1 VQQKPDRPGALLGL
15 AACCLLVAAS
25 ISPVDASAATSG
37 SATGAA
43 NSGAP
48 RDSAPTATLIGAGDI
63 CVTSRFADARAT
75 AKLIASEPDAHVFT
89 LGDNSNET
97 GTAAQ
102 YADCYGATWG
112 QFLDRTS
119 ASVGNHDYYAN
130 GAASYFAY
138 FGKAAGPSGTGWYSY
153 DLGGWHIVVLN
164 AECDYVGGCGP
175 GSPQDRWLV
184 ADLAAH
190 PATCTLAYW
199 HQPRFSSG
207 ASGQATDVAYQWFWE
222 DLYAFHADVV
232 LNGHAHDY
240 ERFAPQTPSGTASP
254 TGIREFVVGTG
265 GAEQLPL
272 GTVQPNSEVRHTGT
286 LGVLKLT
293 LRASSYDWQF
303 IPVAADGF
311 TDAGSGTCH

>member
-1 VQQKPDRPGALLGL
+1 M
-15 AACCLLVAAS
+15 
-25 ISPVDASAATSG
+25 
-37 SATGAA
+37 
-43 NSGAP
+43 
-48 RDSAPTATLIGAGDI
+48 
-63 CVTSRFADARAT
+63 
-75 AKLIASEPDAHVFT
+75 FT

-119 ASVGNHDYYAN
+119 ASAGNHDYYAN

-164 AECDYVGGCGP
+164 AECEYVGGCGP

-207 ASGQATDVAYQWFWE
+207 APGQATDVAYQWFWE

-240 ERFAPQTPSGTASP
+240 ERFAPQTPSGKASP

-265 GAEQLPL
+265 GAGQIPL
-272 GTVQPNSEVRHTGT
+272 GTVQPNSEVRHTRDARRPEAHAPRVVVRLAVHPGCRRRVHRRRVGDVPLIGRGAPAHREFRGYECRGWLVPMGT
-286 LGVLKLT
+286 APSDARTPSLSDLEGKEVNT
-293 LRASSYDWQF
+293 L
-303 IPVAADGF
+303 
-311 TDAGSGTCH
+311 